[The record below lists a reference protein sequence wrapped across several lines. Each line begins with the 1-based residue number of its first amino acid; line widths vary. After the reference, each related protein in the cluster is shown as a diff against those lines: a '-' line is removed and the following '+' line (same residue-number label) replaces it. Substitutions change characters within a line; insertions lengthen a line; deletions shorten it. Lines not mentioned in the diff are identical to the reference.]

1 MEAYE
6 LAGEELRLKVS
17 ELCRLG
23 EAELTKKGG
32 MERVLNLMVRFPEL
46 SVENLLL
53 LSVQRPDAIQ
63 LGTEDDFMEI
73 NNPVRENASPIYL
86 YERGEIEKWYEI
98 SDTCDAPSEQI
109 RKEPYFYQGI
119 LPTNPLRKRSIF
131 YRFQC
136 SRLYRELRQEGKTM
150 KELASRLV
158 FMAPFAIEARDARRW
173 AYFCEVQES
182 FFWNERQK
190 ALYVKKGITGEDLVI
205 ELIRTRAYL
214 IAKELGVKSAWE
226 VAGYVGYVMAEML
239 KVSGYVADKRSSE
252 SGTEE
257 KMGNVKIILLQMID
271 VIDENM
277 QIDQCESKI

>member
-1 MEAYE
+1 MEACE
-6 LAGEELRLKVS
+6 LAGEELRLKIS

-109 RKEPYFYQGI
+109 RKEPCFYQGI
-119 LPTNPLRKRSIF
+119 LPMNPLRKRSIF
-131 YRFQC
+131 YRFHC
-136 SRLYRELRQEGKTM
+136 SRLYRELRHESTPNGEAM
-150 KELASRLV
+150 KELATRLI
-158 FMAPFAIEARDARRW
+158 FGAPFAVEARDARRW
-173 AYFCEVQES
+173 TYFCELQSS
-182 FFWNERQK
+182 FFWDEQK
-190 ALYVKKGITGEDLVI
+190 KSLFVKRGVSGVDLVM
-205 ELIRTRAYL
+205 ELVRTRAYL
-214 IAKELGVKSAWE
+214 IAKDQGVKNPWE
-226 VAGYVGYVMAEML
+226 MREYVKYTFAKLLRLGRESFEKGKGKAEQKGKVEETRQIVMRLMEVL
-239 KVSGYVADKRSSE
+239 G
-252 SGTEE
+252 
-257 KMGNVKIILLQMID
+257 
-271 VIDENM
+271 
-277 QIDQCESKI
+277 